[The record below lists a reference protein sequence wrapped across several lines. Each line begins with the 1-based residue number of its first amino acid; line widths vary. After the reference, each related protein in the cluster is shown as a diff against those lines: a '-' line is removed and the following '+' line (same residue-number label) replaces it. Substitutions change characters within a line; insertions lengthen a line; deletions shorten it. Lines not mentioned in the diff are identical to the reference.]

1 MKAGEFSK
9 VKKPKKTEKVLKAHK
24 VPKKHKANRVLID
37 DMKSPETQVTNT
49 DHNIFGVD
57 ASPGH
62 EVHRIR
68 KTHPHLWH
76 KINNWD

>member
-9 VKKPKKTEKVLKAHK
+9 IKKSKKTEKVLK
-24 VPKKHKANRVLID
+24 KHKTNRVLID
-37 DMKSPETQVTNT
+37 DMKNPEVAADT
-49 DHNIFGVD
+49 HNIYGVD
-57 ASPGH
+57 AVPGH